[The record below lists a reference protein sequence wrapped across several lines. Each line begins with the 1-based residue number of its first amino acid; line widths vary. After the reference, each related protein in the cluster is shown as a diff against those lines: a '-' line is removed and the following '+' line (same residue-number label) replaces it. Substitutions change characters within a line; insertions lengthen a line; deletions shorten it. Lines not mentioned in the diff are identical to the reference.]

1 MRGVYRV
8 GCFEDACEEL
18 PFPSWKRGEA
28 RRERIVEMLNQ
39 NPNVSVQE
47 IAEGVELS
55 IYQVKRH
62 LSKLKKNIF

>member
-1 MRGVYRV
+1 
-8 GCFEDACEEL
+8 
-18 PFPSWKRGEA
+18 
-28 RRERIVEMLNQ
+28 MLNK
-39 NPNVSVQE
+39 NPNASVQE